1 VAGDS
6 SDSALAETVTV
17 ATILE
22 PQKAVDTRRPEG
34 TRPKRLRQVG
44 HPTALAEGKK
54 KKKRRLRRVSCLDH
68 DAGRSAP
75 AAEEVPVELFTGADP
90 NGCDPIDADPNGCD
104 PADAGPNG
112 GDPARAD
119 PNGCIV
125 RIVDEDEDEEE
136 EIPLIRKN
144 SRRYIVSGESSDI
157 PSPALSALVGL
168 QELSLANFD
177 QALEDV
183 IPEDLLS
190 EPTDGGMMDVCSD
203 IPDVGLEL
211 SRAASR
217 ASSTLE
223 CSLRGQEAGQG
234 CSIPMEVTENPS
246 ALEVA
251 AAENPVLKDGAS
263 GYPAP
268 EGVAGNDPAQVG
280 SASCDPAPKGVRA
293 GSPSHTSM
301 DVHVGSSPPHSGGM
315 ATAHALNEE
324 VVLEAGT
331 PDARILM
338 PTGNVELIPDDALQI
353 APVDAPSSSHHLAS
367 CDSGYPSFF
376 SNLQVIWLFSTWL
389 YSRQNVVFV
398 LICFQ
403 YQALVD
409 EMAGQLRSQGAS
421 VPERA
426 LSLMHWNSM
435 LLQRQISDLKMTN
448 AS

>member
-1 VAGDS
+1 V
-6 SDSALAETVTV
+6 
-17 ATILE
+17 
-22 PQKAVDTRRPEG
+22 
-34 TRPKRLRQVG
+34 
-44 HPTALAEGKK
+44 
-54 KKKRRLRRVSCLDH
+54 
-68 DAGRSAP
+68 
-75 AAEEVPVELFTGADP
+75 
-90 NGCDPIDADPNGCD
+90 
-104 PADAGPNG
+104 
-112 GDPARAD
+112 
-119 PNGCIV
+119 
-125 RIVDEDEDEEE
+125 E
-136 EIPLIRKN
+136 EIPLIRKY
-144 SRRYIVSGESSDI
+144 SRCYIVSGVSSDI
-157 PSPALSALVGL
+157 PCLALSALVGL

-183 IPEDLLS
+183 VPEDLLS
-190 EPTDGGMMDVCSD
+190 DPTDGGMMDVCSD

-211 SRAASR
+211 SRAASH

-223 CSLRGQEAGQG
+223 CSLQGQEAGQG